1 VTKEAEIKST
11 ELDWSGEPLTSSI
24 KRGTI
29 NMKARVKM
37 AVIATDS
44 GVRRVRR
51 GISSLYKI
59 LHICNHISVDTFENQ
74 STTCEGICCFDLEPP
89 KPGSIVHCLQV
100 SDNEQEGLSS
110 YHDR

>member
-1 VTKEAEIKST
+1 
-11 ELDWSGEPLTSSI
+11 
-24 KRGTI
+24 
-29 NMKARVKM
+29 MKARVKM
-37 AVIATDS
+37 AVIAADS

-59 LHICNHISVDTFENQ
+59 LHICNHISVDIFENQ

-100 SDNEQEGLSS
+100 SDNKQEGLSS